1 MKKSSAFCC
10 SFCRAFFLRL
20 SAFMFASMLFLPTP
34 PVFSKEMSLKELLF
48 DIRQKSAALTALS
61 CNFTQKRS
69 LALFNKPIVF
79 QGQLALIR
87 PDKLR
92 WEFVSPVPSVLI
104 FNGDKG
110 LRCNDTD
117 KPVKF
122 DLANDPVM
130 KMVAEQ
136 LWTWLD
142 GDYSK
147 LEKEYAIKITGESA
161 ILVTPQKQN
170 TSNIIKNISIAFDSE
185 NRQPKSV
192 TILEQG
198 GDETLITFNDYQ
210 LSPTLPNSTFTKC
223 FISD

>member
-1 MKKSSAFCC
+1 MKNSSSFFNTIFAFIAISILLLPSSPALTKDLSLEELLLDIRKKSS
-10 SFCRAFFLRL
+10 
-20 SAFMFASMLFLPTP
+20 
-34 PVFSKEMSLKELLF
+34 
-48 DIRQKSAALTALS
+48 ALTALS
-61 CNFTQKRS
+61 CDFTQERS

-92 WEFVSPVPSVLI
+92 WEFISPVPSVLI

-110 LRCNDTD
+110 IRCNDND

-142 GDYSK
+142 GDYSR
-147 LEKEYAIKITGESA
+147 LEKEYAIKKTGDSA
-161 ILVTPQKQN
+161 ILVTPENQK
-170 TSNIIKNISIAFDSE
+170 TSNLIKNISIVFDGQ

-192 TILEQG
+192 AILEPG
-198 GDETLITFNDYQ
+198 GDKTLITFNDYQ
-210 LSPTLPNSTFTKC
+210 LSPTLPDTTFTTC

>member
-1 MKKSSAFCC
+1 MKNSSSFFTTIFAFIATSILLLPSSPAFSKDISLEELLLDIRKKSSA
-10 SFCRAFFLRL
+10 
-20 SAFMFASMLFLPTP
+20 
-34 PVFSKEMSLKELLF
+34 
-48 DIRQKSAALTALS
+48 LTTLS
-61 CNFTQKRS
+61 CDFTQKRS

-92 WEFVSPVPSVLI
+92 WEFISPVPSVLI

-110 LRCNDTD
+110 IRCNDND

-142 GDYSK
+142 GDYSR
-147 LEKEYAIKITGESA
+147 LEKEYAIKKTGDSA
-161 ILVTPQKQN
+161 ILVTPKNQK
-170 TSNIIKNISIAFDSE
+170 TSNLIKNISIVFDGE

-192 TILEQG
+192 TILEPG
-198 GDETLITFNDYQ
+198 GDKTLITFNDYQ
-210 LSPTLPNSTFTKC
+210 LSPTLPDTTFTTC